1 MNELYR
7 QMSKAGN
14 KTACRAIETRWLAEM
29 RAVLREEEIR
39 PREPVD
45 REWLECGEAEYCY
58 DEYSE
63 LYWKCECECFCW
75 ERDVER
81 SNHGRKKRYDEP
93 VDASDIFDDSK
104 CRACLCGF
112 QHEPPTEAELA
123 MRERKGIPV
132 PSH

>member
-1 MNELYR
+1 
-7 QMSKAGN
+7 
-14 KTACRAIETRWLAEM
+14 M